1 MVQIKLPKEGSKW
14 SSVSD
19 TFIVLHTIEL
29 NGHVWVHYRKELDS
43 LDYSCYLESFLD
55 RFSEIV

>member
-14 SSVSD
+14 SSMFD

-29 NGHVWVHYRKELDS
+29 NGHIWIHYRKDLTNLE
-43 LDYSCYLESFLD
+43 YSCYLESFLD
-55 RFSEIV
+55 RFDEII